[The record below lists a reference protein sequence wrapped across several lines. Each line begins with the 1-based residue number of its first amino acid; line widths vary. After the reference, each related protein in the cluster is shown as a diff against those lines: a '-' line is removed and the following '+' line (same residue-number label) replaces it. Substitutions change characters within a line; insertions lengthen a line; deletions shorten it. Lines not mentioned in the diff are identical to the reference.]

1 MSLNENSNKK
11 LIKLKEYV
19 SQFLSKEEMEE
30 FSDII
35 MNDSKEIS
43 DSDIKSFDPI
53 AGSGGSTNY
62 SRFYANNLEN
72 SVPTFSDGPYLS
84 HEDDNY
90 FRGLPHFTNSFEQ
103 G

>member
-1 MSLNENSNKK
+1 MKHNNPSTEK
-11 LIKLKEYV
+11 LIKLKNYI
-19 SQFLSKEEMEE
+19 SQFLSEEEMSEFSKIIDIKDEHKEE
-30 FSDII
+30 
-35 MNDSKEIS
+35 
-43 DSDIKSFDPI
+43 IKPFDPI
-53 AGSGGSTNY
+53 AGSGGSSNY